1 MHFFLHCLALCTY
14 KEICCCTPLYVK
26 YFYPAFSSNTVTDK
40 HPLCC
45 STTKL
50 HVLPLLVIVKTFILT
65 RIPFPFMYHTTAH
78 SISSL
83 YFKILINSIED
94 LSQALNTC
102 FTGHNYIG
110 SEHLLLG
117 LLREGEGVVARVL
130 ESLRADPRNI
140 RTQVNLYLMCLFLTV
155 GSPLYK
161 KKFFL
166 LAVSSMSWTSIGYS
180 NDW

>member
-14 KEICCCTPLYVK
+14 KEICCCAPLYVK
-26 YFYPAFSSNTVTDK
+26 YFHPAFSSNTVTDK

-102 FTGHNYIG
+102 LQDIIILDLSTCSLDCFVRVKVWRLVCLRVSELTPAISVHSYI
-110 SEHLLLG
+110 
-117 LLREGEGVVARVL
+117 
-130 ESLRADPRNI
+130 
-140 RTQVNLYLMCLFLTV
+140 
-155 GSPLYK
+155 
-161 KKFFL
+161 
-166 LAVSSMSWTSIGYS
+166 
-180 NDW
+180 